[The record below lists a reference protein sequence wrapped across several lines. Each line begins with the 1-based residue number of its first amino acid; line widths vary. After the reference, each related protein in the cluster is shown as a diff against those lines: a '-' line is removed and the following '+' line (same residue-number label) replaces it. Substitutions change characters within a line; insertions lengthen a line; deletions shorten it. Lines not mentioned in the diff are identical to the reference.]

1 MIRYL
6 IDTDISVDHIRGRK
20 YLPSEIISESAISII
35 NLAEL
40 LYGAYKSLNPKKNL
54 HNIDE
59 LLGLGIEIKN
69 INIEVVDVYAQLKAD
84 LERTGQRLDEFDLL
98 IGACAK
104 ANALTLVTRNI
115 KHFKRIKGLKLYK
128 GEDL

>member
-6 IDTDISVDHIRGRK
+6 IDTDISVDHIRGRN
-20 YLPSEIISESAISII
+20 YLPPEIILESAISII

-40 LYGAYKSLNPKKNL
+40 LYGAYKSQNPKKNL
-54 HNIDE
+54 HSIDE

-69 INIEVVDVYAQLKAD
+69 INVEVVDFYAQLKAD
-84 LERTGQRLDEFDLL
+84 LERIGQRLDEFDLL

-104 ANALTLVTRNI
+104 VNELTLVTRNF

-128 GEDL
+128 F